1 MANSGHS
8 ARSVKPIKGI
18 RLYAPSRIHLHKGW
32 RSLVF
37 PLGNSKIT
45 QRIFDVWTYDLP
57 EELRIIG
64 PQVSGAVVFELF
76 DRPGFTKLCKQ
87 RRRLAQIVDVGELA
101 DQVCRP

>member
-1 MANSGHS
+1 ML
-8 ARSVKPIKGI
+8 RREYICIKVGDP
-18 RLYAPSRIHLHKGW
+18 LF
-32 RSLVF
+32 SL
-37 PLGNSKIT
+37 LGNSKIT

-101 DQVCRP
+101 DQVCRS